1 MYKNIRNKF
10 FRQCRRGAALVLSAA
25 MLLFLQ
31 GCGNQSANQQ
41 EREQQTSDM
50 TYRKEKTTLQLAGN
64 EMLFSNVLEEQ
75 ALYCLIQNKNTSRI
89 RYYDLEKQTEED
101 VTLELTE
108 GYSAYDFARTGD
120 GYVCFTYGPENACQ
134 VVYCDEEGKAKK
146 SIDVSELLSDVE
158 IYLSVTDMCMDSR
171 SSLYLLL
178 EDRVYLFDA
187 EGVSKGV
194 ITLEGQGRGLLAD
207 ENGGV
212 MITYYTRNSKG
223 EDCTELAEIDAQKGK
238 VSKSICVYPGDNYF
252 ANINGEVSYAFDRDG
267 FYEMDLSKGKR
278 EILGT
283 WKDINIT
290 EGNVVDLY
298 FSETGEKLL
307 TYNYER
313 NALQVVNLTKVKR
326 SELPEKKEIIV
337 AALTDRIAEEIANFN
352 EENEEVHVTLK
363 AYYPTNEVTEKDYT
377 QEKNKFYVDMTTGK
391 NEADIFWMEDSNI
404 DVLTGYGIFEDLTPY
419 FEKSKKVKKE
429 DFLDNVVDRFT
440 IDGTLVGIPNRC
452 FIYTLFARASE
463 LGGKKRWTVEE
474 MIDYALKTPDIP
486 IMALAD
492 NNQLVSA
499 CVGIN
504 GGQFV
509 DWEQGIC
516 FFNQQRFKEILML
529 SNSRI
534 YNNIKWENSSGGLIS
549 RHQALTVS
557 AMFADFDYMQEC
569 RSMFDED
576 VVAIGYPARKGESGT
591 YLLCNGL
598 YAMNTKSAKKE
609 AAWTF
614 IETILSEADERG
626 FPTHKKFFEG
636 FARRELGNEVIY
648 ERHGKNCVYGDWSY
662 PIRTIDEKDVSM
674 IRDMLVNGT
683 VVLLTDSSGTEIK
696 KIISEEAAAYFNGQK
711 SLDEVC
717 DIIQSRV
724 SIYVKEQM

>member
-1 MYKNIRNKF
+1 MGKNIKNKF

-25 MLLFLQ
+25 MLLLLQ

-41 EREQQTSDM
+41 EKEQQNSDM

-75 ALYCLIQNKNTSRI
+75 ALYCLLQDKNTSRI

-101 VTLELTE
+101 VTLELAE
-108 GYSAYDFARTGD
+108 GYSAYDFARTED

-158 IYLSVTDMCMDSR
+158 IYLSVTDMCEDSQGN
-171 SSLYLLL
+171 LYLLL

-238 VSKSICVYPGDNYF
+238 VSKPICVYPGDNYF

-278 EILGT
+278 DILGT

-290 EGNVVDLY
+290 GGNVVDLY
-298 FSETGEKLL
+298 FSEAGEKLL

-326 SELPEKKEIIV
+326 SELPEKKEIVI
-337 AALTDRIAEEIANFN
+337 AAPTDNLKEEITYFN

-363 AYYPTNEVTEKDYT
+363 AYCSIFESTAEEYERAKSQFVI
-377 QEKNKFYVDMTTGK
+377 DMTTGK
-391 NEADIFWMEDSNI
+391 SEADIFWLEESNI
-404 DVLTGYGIFEDLTPY
+404 DVLTEYGIFEDLTSY

-452 FIYTLFARASE
+452 FIDTIFARASDLE
-463 LGGKKRWTVEE
+463 GKTSWTMDE
-474 MIDYALKTPDIP
+474 MISYARKTPDIP
-486 IMALAD
+486 ILGWTGTESIFSLLLGD
-492 NNQLVSA
+492 R
-499 CVGIN
+499 
-504 GGQFV
+504 GGEFV
-509 DWEQGIC
+509 DWEEGTC
-516 FFNQQRFKEILML
+516 SFDSERFKNLL
-529 SNSRI
+529 SFVNTDTYKNVSD
-534 YNNIKWENSSGGLIS
+534 EGSHGGLIKS
-549 RHQALTVS
+549 GQALAVYVWLN
-557 AMFADFDYMQEC
+557 DFDYLQEY
-569 RSMFDED
+569 RNMFDED
-576 VVAIGYPARKGESGT
+576 VVPIGYPTKAEKCGT
-591 YLLCNGL
+591 RILCDGL
-598 YAMNTKSAKKE
+598 YAMNAKSANKE

-614 IETILSEADERG
+614 IETVLSEDDERR
-626 FPTHKKFFEG
+626 FPTHKKFFEDY
-636 FARRELGNEVIY
+636 ARRELGNEDFFD
-648 ERHGKNCVYGDWSY
+648 RHTEKCVYDDWSFVR
-662 PIRTIDEKDVSM
+662 RTIDEKDISM
-674 IRDMLVNGT
+674 VREMLINGSVGMMRDQYKYDING
-683 VVLLTDSSGTEIK
+683 
-696 KIISEEAAAYFNGQK
+696 IILEEAAAYFNGQK